1 MMKNFYYLSVCCLI
15 LCISSCKEETNKKEI
30 GDTTSEE
37 TIPSA
42 VLVNSK
48 YPEQA
53 YWGDQHV
60 HTAWSGDAAAA
71 GTTVGPE
78 DALRFGMGETVKSNS
93 GQNAKLIRPYD
104 WMVIS
109 DHSDGMGVMSYIK
122 DGDPELMKIPLLK
135 KWHDGMNSSDPQAQ
149 NATKND
155 IIATQSN
162 NELPPELT
170 DEKFS
175 RTVWDK
181 NTYLMDKYNKPGKFT
196 AFIGYEWTSN
206 YGGGNNLHRNIV
218 YRGNGEEARQMLP
231 ENTMVSAD
239 PESLWKWMQHY
250 EDETG
255 GKILAIPHNGNMSN
269 GLMFSLNTLSG
280 EPISKA
286 YAETRSKWE
295 VLYEI
300 TQLKGT
306 SETHP
311 SFFPKDEFA
320 DYEIWDKGNL
330 GIQKLKS
337 KEMLKTEYIRE
348 ALKDGIKLEEQLGVN
363 PFKYGIAGGTDTHM
377 ALSSAEEDNYWGKFK
392 IQEPSKDRWSELSSQ
407 NKQNP
412 NITIKGWEYSA
423 NGTTAVWATSN
434 SREAIWDGMKRKETY
449 ATSGPRISL
458 RFFGG
463 YDFTEEDL
471 ESPDMVKLCYEKGVP
486 MGGDLVDGSGKA
498 PTFLIVALKDAIGVN
513 LDRVQVIKGW
523 IDKNGEK
530 QETIYNVAW
539 GDSDKRQIN
548 ANGKIPPVGNTV
560 NLETCTVDNSIGS
573 VALKTIWSDPNF
585 DVSLSAVYYVRVLEI
600 PSPRWT
606 AYDVMRYN
614 IEMDDNVPMIV
625 QERAWSSPIWYN
637 PN

>member
-1 MMKNFYYLSVCCLI
+1 MI
-15 LCISSCKEETNKKEI
+15 
-30 GDTTSEE
+30 
-37 TIPSA
+37 
-42 VLVNSK
+42 
-48 YPEQA
+48 
-53 YWGDQHV
+53 
-60 HTAWSGDAAAA
+60 
-71 GTTVGPE
+71 
-78 DALRFGMGETVKSNS
+78 
-93 GQNAKLIRPYD
+93 
-104 WMVIS
+104 
-109 DHSDGMGVMSYIK
+109 
-122 DGDPELMKIPLLK
+122 
-135 KWHDGMNSSDPQAQ
+135 KWHDGMRSSDPQVQ
-149 NATKND
+149 NATKNE

-162 NELPPELT
+162 NKLPVELT

-181 NTYLMDKYNKPGKFT
+181 NTHLMDKYNDPGKFT

-206 YGGGNNLHRNIV
+206 YGGGNNLQRNIV

-231 ENTMVSAD
+231 KNTMVSAD
-239 PESLWKWMQHY
+239 PESLWKWMQRY

-255 GKILAIPHNGNMSN
+255 GKILAIPYNGNLSN
-269 GLMFSLNTLSG
+269 GLMFSINTLSG
-280 EPISKA
+280 EPISRE
-286 YAETRSKWE
+286 YAEARSKWE

-311 SFFPKDEFA
+311 SFYPKDEFA

-330 GIQKLKS
+330 GIQKLKT
-337 KEMLKTEYIRE
+337 KEMLKTEYLRE
-348 ALKDGIKLEEQLGVN
+348 ALKDGIKIEEQIGVN
-363 PFKYGIAGGTDTHM
+363 PFKYGIAGGTDTHIG
-377 ALSSAEEDNYWGKFK
+377 LTSAEDDNYWGKFK
-392 IQEPSKDRWSELSSQ
+392 IQEPSKERWSELSAQ
-407 NKQNP
+407 NKKNL

-471 ESPDMVKLCYEKGVP
+471 ADPNVVELGYKKGVP
-486 MGGDLVDGSGKA
+486 MGGDLALRSNGS
-498 PTFLIVALKDAIGVN
+498 PTFLILALKDVIGVN

-530 QETIYNVAW
+530 QEIIHNVAW
-539 GDSDKRQIN
+539 GDDDKRKLH

-560 NLETCTVDNSIGS
+560 DLETCTVDNSIGA
-573 VALKTIWSDPNF
+573 VELKTIWSDPNF
-585 DVSLSAVYYVRVLEI
+585 NPNLSAVYYVRVLEI

-614 IEMDDNVPMIV
+614 IKMAEDVPMIV